1 MVQVVLIAIFHFI
14 TFVLAGELIE
24 TPVKNRYFITGR
36 GCGVATKIRYLNY
49 FPEHFDNH
57 ECSFIEAKVVGNHPY
72 IPLKG

>member
-36 GCGVATKIRYLNY
+36 GCGILTKIKYLNY
-49 FPEHFDNH
+49 FPEQLDNH
-57 ECSFIEAKVVGNHPY
+57 DCSFVEANVVSNHPT
-72 IPLKG
+72 IKLEG